1 MRPLLYANV
10 VFAGGNSLLPGF
22 ASRVQGEIRRFGT
35 VPPQLKEELG
45 ANSATVSGEGGDH
58 AAAAFDGC
66 RVLLACGY
74 VDGGGLWI
82 AAEKG

>member
-1 MRPLLYANV
+1 MLTPLSDLV
-10 VFAGGNSLLPGF
+10 RLLDS
-22 ASRVQGEIRRFGT
+22 AARFST
-35 VPPQLKEELG
+35 VPPQLKEDLS

-82 AAEKG
+82 AAEQE